1 MENNM
6 VNEKEMV
13 DMNEI
18 IRIQKEYD
26 VRIFNTPLVDFNM
39 TLGEYWD
46 RFRFGN
52 PNDEYCDLMD
62 KREEIHIF
70 YNEKLSYLIELNDG
84 FGFDIVKCES
94 EKEYEEEME
103 DGYMCDEKFDIGK
116 VAILGSICWYE
127 WYDSEY
133 LLRDAIAEFILEME
147 NSVKDDW
154 WNEEWD
160 D

>member
-1 MENNM
+1 M

-62 KREEIHIF
+62 KREEIP
-70 YNEKLSYLIELNDG
+70 
-84 FGFDIVKCES
+84 
-94 EKEYEEEME
+94 
-103 DGYMCDEKFDIGK
+103 
-116 VAILGSICWYE
+116 
-127 WYDSEY
+127 
-133 LLRDAIAEFILEME
+133 E
-147 NSVKDDW
+147 NSAEMGVSSFTKKTMLPAKSRAISSARAFARLLGIISAKR
-154 WNEEWD
+154 
-160 D
+160 